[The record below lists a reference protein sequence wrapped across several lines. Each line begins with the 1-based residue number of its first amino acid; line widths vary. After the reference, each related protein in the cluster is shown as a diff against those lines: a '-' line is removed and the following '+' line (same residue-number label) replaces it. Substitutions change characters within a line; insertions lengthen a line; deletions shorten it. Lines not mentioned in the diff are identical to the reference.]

1 MRAFLNRFRFLTS
14 GSAGYSAD
22 GRMMGIGLATAMRKY
37 GSAENAERHLR
48 RWATEQRTDGIDVP
62 K

>member
-1 MRAFLNRFRFLTS
+1 MRAFLNRFRFLI
-14 GSAGYSAD
+14 SAPAGHSAD
-22 GRMMGIGLATAMRKY
+22 GRMMGLGLATAMRKY

-48 RWATEQRTDGIDVP
+48 RWATEQRTDGIDIP